1 MSSGP
6 HQRTNAGLSRK
17 GGPFGLQIDGFGL
30 FTSLLMALLVGVCF
44 FFLLTF
50 FAITG
55 IGIYNLM
62 GHSLNYADS
71 YKLIS
76 FPAAC
81 VVMALSLIFFGSL
94 WLRRK
99 LSA

>member
-1 MSSGP
+1 MRSGP
-6 HQRTNAGLSRK
+6 HEQTETGLLRK
-17 GGPFGLQIDGFGL
+17 GGPFGLQLDGFGL
-30 FTSLLMALLVGVCF
+30 FTSLLMATIVGVIF

-55 IGIYNLM
+55 IGIYNIM

-81 VVMALSLIFFGSL
+81 VVMALSLIYFGSL

>member
-1 MSSGP
+1 M
-6 HQRTNAGLSRK
+6 RR
-17 GGPFGLQIDGFGL
+17 GGPFGLGLDRFGL
-30 FTSLLMALLVGVCF
+30 FTGTLMALIVGVCS
-44 FFLLTF
+44 FFLITF
-50 FAITG
+50 FAIVG
-55 IGIYNLM
+55 IAIYNTM

-71 YKLIS
+71 YRLIS

-81 VVMALSLIFFGSL
+81 VLTALNVIFFGTL

>member
-6 HQRTNAGLSRK
+6 RERTETGLLRK
-17 GGPFGLQIDGFGL
+17 GGPFGLQLDGFGL
-30 FTSLLMALLVGVCF
+30 FTSLLMAMIVGVIF

-55 IGIYNLM
+55 IGIYNTM

-81 VVMALSLIFFGSL
+81 VVMALSLIYFGSL